1 MNELNITDLDGWL
14 FDFYW
19 RADFEDDNEDQAEAI
34 VSIIKRLRNARD
46 RMALIALQYMNDGEA
61 DA

>member
-1 MNELNITDLDGWL
+1 MNDFTDLDGWL

-19 RADFEDDNEDQAEAI
+19 RADFQDDNEHQAEAI
-34 VSIIKRLRNARD
+34 FSIIRRLRIARD
-46 RMALIALQYMNDGEA
+46 QVTLRALQYMNGGEA